1 MSLELSDTNF
11 SLPPPEQP
19 VNFAMMTAHKYHEF
33 IEDISGRVR
42 QKKNYTIDS
51 ILGNLANQSIIFL
64 IVSQYFSQQ
73 WYCD

>member
-11 SLPPPEQP
+11 GLPPPEQS

-42 QKKNYTIDS
+42 QKK
-51 ILGNLANQSIIFL
+51 IIPL
-64 IVSQYFSQQ
+64 IVS
-73 WYCD
+73 